1 MHNAT
6 VEIAKVLEKVDQIH
20 NLAQHAGELIMTVYK
35 TKTRGNLG
43 LKDDQSPVTEA
54 DQLAHDYLSQGLSK
68 LFPAVI
74 IVSEEGGEV
83 SRPIKD
89 CFWLIDPLDGTK
101 EFLNGTDEFTINLAF
116 ISNGQVAWGLVYAP
130 ALDQM
135 YWGGKGLGSWRL
147 YEGNIDKLVLRPNAE
162 SFQSCRVLASKNHLN
177 AETKEWINKWKD
189 ISMIQAGSSLKFCR
203 IAENLADLYPRLAP
217 TCEWDTAA
225 AQAVLEGAGGHVYDL
240 NGIPLHYGKSEI
252 LNPSFIASRWSW
264 SETMAR
270 RND

>member
-1 MHNAT
+1 MHTAT
-6 VEIAKVLEKVDQIH
+6 VVLAKVLENQAQIQ
-20 NLAQHAGELIMTVYK
+20 NLARQAGELIMTVYK
-35 TKTRGNLG
+35 TKSRGNLG

-54 DQLAHDYLSQGLSK
+54 DQLAHDSLSQGLSK

-74 IVSEEGGEV
+74 IISEEGEEV
-83 SRPIKD
+83 FRPIED

-101 EFLNGTDEFTINLAF
+101 EFLNGTDEFTINLAL
-116 ISNGQVAWGLVYAP
+116 ISHGQVVWGLVYAP

-147 YEGNIDKLVLRPNAE
+147 NEGNIDKLVLIPNAE
-162 SFQSCRVLASKNHLN
+162 SSQPCRVLASKNHLN
-177 AETKEWINKWKD
+177 SETKEWVNKWKD
-189 ISMIQAGSSLKFCR
+189 ISMTQAGSSLKFCR

-225 AQAVLEGAGGHVYDL
+225 AQAILEGSGGHVYDL
-240 NGIPLHYGKSEI
+240 NGIRLHYGKSEI

-264 SETMAR
+264 SELLVR